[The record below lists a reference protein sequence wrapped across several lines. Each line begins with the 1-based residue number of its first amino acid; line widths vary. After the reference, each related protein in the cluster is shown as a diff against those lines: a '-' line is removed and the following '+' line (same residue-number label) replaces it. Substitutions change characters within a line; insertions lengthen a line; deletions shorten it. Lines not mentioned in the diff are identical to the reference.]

1 MVLLELRRDSRVM
14 TGNLGF
20 LLLDLKSNLPFRL
33 RGGAGDCARV
43 TAGQKRPNLGL
54 CPGSNVALQGRQGSR
69 VAFQTHPVSQASA
82 RGEAKDSDILLGH
95 DRYLLEPTEWPPG
108 SQASCGVGERTRD
121 CSPGHTGREG
131 PQLAMTGASCGFSR
145 VGAQV

>member
-1 MVLLELRRDSRVM
+1 MFLSRGDRDH
-14 TGNLGF
+14 
-20 LLLDLKSNLPFRL
+20 
-33 RGGAGDCARV
+33 GD
-43 TAGQKRPNLGL
+43 
-54 CPGSNVALQGRQGSR
+54 
-69 VAFQTHPVSQASA
+69 AFQTHPVSQASA
-82 RGEAKDSDILLGH
+82 RGEAKDSDILLGR

-145 VGAQV
+145 VGAQL